1 MGFRRKLRKLRL
13 LILVLMPLFLFTG
26 CGDLEPDMQDTR
38 IVSLNMNFHGKA
50 SSRSSSSVSAAELSQ
65 YNTHLILAL
74 PSWEYLTSSYKNF
87 YSSFAQGLMNTADK
101 KVSLEIPLNTQMKI
115 FAFLFK
121 ENYSMYELFSATRT
135 VGYYGESQTFSI
147 SANTN
152 SLSLGITLQSTDTTT
167 GDGDDNTD
175 PGTDTET
182 ETDDTTVPDNTPPTV
197 ATVST
202 TADNQSS
209 ISITDNITVTF
220 SESMDRTSVTTNTD
234 NTSCY
239 GTLGLSSD
247 NFSSCVRM
255 SSEPASSN
263 SNMTFTLDPS
273 DNLTVGTTYLTRVTT
288 GVKDASGNA
297 MSSQYDNS
305 TGFTT
310 ALRLNIDFGA
320 ERPDVP
326 SGYAGAANQS
336 GTWNK
341 ISSNSTNNLVDINN
355 VSTSISLEVTAQR
368 LTGQTGSGANLTT
381 DNFYSNNGV
390 SWKVEITGFS
400 NGIYDIYY
408 YAPAHSSV
416 STGSFYINSALQNSI
431 SGSSNNQL
439 SQGTD
444 WDILSGVK
452 VSNSTLT
459 LESFS
464 TSSYRGLAGLQIR
477 PTQ

>member
-1 MGFRRKLRKLRL
+1 MGFRRKLRL

-152 SLSLGITLQSTDTTT
+152 SLSLGITLQSTGTST
-167 GDGDDNTD
+167 DDDYTD
-175 PGTDTET
+175 PDIGTET

-220 SESMDRTSVTTNTD
+220 SESMDSTSVTTNTD

-320 ERPDVP
+320 TMPDVP

-355 VSTSISLEVTAQR
+355 VSTSISLEVTA
-368 LTGQTGSGANLTT
+368 LTLGGYTISGADLTS
-381 DNFYSNNGV
+381 DNFYSSNGA
-390 SWKVEITGFS
+390 SWKVEITGIS

>member
-1 MGFRRKLRKLRL
+1 MGFIRKLRL

-220 SESMDRTSVTTNTD
+220 SESMDSNSVTTNTN

-239 GTLGLSSD
+239 GTLGVSSD

-320 ERPDVP
+320 ASPDVP

-355 VSTSISLEVTAQR
+355 VSTSISLEVTAQF
-368 LTGQTGSGANLTT
+368 LTGQSGSGANLTT

-416 STGSFYINSALQNSI
+416 STGSFYINSTLQNSI

-444 WDILSGVK
+444 WEILSGVK

>member
-1 MGFRRKLRKLRL
+1 MGFIRKLRL

-152 SLSLGITLQSTDTTT
+152 SLSLGITLQSTGTST
-167 GDGDDNTD
+167 GDDNTD
-175 PGTDTET
+175 PDIGTET
-182 ETDDTTVPDNTPPTV
+182 ETDDTTVPDNTAPTV
-197 ATVST
+197 VTVST

-220 SESMDRTSVTTNTD
+220 SESMDSNSVTTNTN

-239 GTLGLSSD
+239 GTLGVSSD
-247 NFSSCVRM
+247 NFSTCVRM

-320 ERPDVP
+320 TMPDVP

-355 VSTSISLEVTAQR
+355 VSTSISLEVTAGTLR
-368 LTGQTGSGANLTT
+368 GNTGSGANLTT

-459 LESFS
+459 LESYS

>member
-1 MGFRRKLRKLRL
+1 MAFSRIPLRL
-13 LILVLMPLFLFTG
+13 IYGVIPFLLFSG
-26 CGDLEPDMQDTR
+26 CGDLEPEMQDTR
-38 IVSLNMNFHGKA
+38 LVVLKMNFNQ
-50 SSRSSSSVSAAELSQ
+50 RSSSRNSQITQADVSNHKTHLIAALPAWEQLSSNYMNYYNSYFAAELMNPSQ
-65 YNTHLILAL
+65 N
-74 PSWEYLTSSYKNF
+74 
-87 YSSFAQGLMNTADK
+87 Q
-101 KVSLEIPLNTQMKI
+101 VSLEIPLNTQMKI
-115 FAFLFK
+115 FAFI
-121 ENYSMYELFSATRT
+121 FSDAYTPDQLLSG
-135 VGYYGESQTFSI
+135 VSGVSYYGESPSFSI
-147 SANTN
+147 GTNTH

-220 SESMDRTSVTTNTD
+220 SESMNSTSVTTNTD

-255 SSEPASSN
+255 SSEPVSSN

-355 VSTSISLEVTAQR
+355 VSTSISLEVTAGT
-368 LTGQTGSGANLTT
+368 LSGSTGSGANLTT

-416 STGSFYINSALQNSI
+416 STGSFYINSSLQNSI
-431 SGSSNNQL
+431 SGSNNNEL

-444 WDILSGVK
+444 WGMLSGVT

-459 LESFS
+459 LESYL
-464 TSSYRGLAGLQIR
+464 TSGYRGLAGLQIR
-477 PTQ
+477 STQ

>member
-1 MGFRRKLRKLRL
+1 MGFRRKLRL

-152 SLSLGITLQSTDTTT
+152 SLSLGITLQSTGTSTGDDTT
-167 GDGDDNTD
+167 D
-175 PGTDTET
+175 PDIGTET
-182 ETDDTTVPDNTPPTV
+182 ETDDTTVPDNTAPTV
-197 ATVST
+197 VTVST

-220 SESMDRTSVTTNTD
+220 SESMDSTSVTTNTN

-239 GTLGLSSD
+239 GTLGVSSD
-247 NFSSCVRM
+247 NFSTCVRM

-320 ERPDVP
+320 ASPDVP

-355 VSTSISLEVTAQR
+355 VSTSISLEVTAGT
-368 LTGQTGSGANLTT
+368 LNGNFGSGANLTT

>member
-1 MGFRRKLRKLRL
+1 ML
-13 LILVLMPLFLFTG
+13 LSRNFLWLIFGLVPFFLISG
-26 CGDLEPDMQDTR
+26 CGDLEPEMQDTR
-38 IVSLNMNFHGKA
+38 SVVLKMNFNQSS
-50 SSRSSSSVSAAELSQ
+50 SSRSSQITQAEVS
-65 YNTHLILAL
+65 NHKTHLIAAI
-74 PSWEYLTSSYKNF
+74 PSWEQLSSNYMNYYNSYF
-87 YSSFAQGLMNTADK
+87 SAELMNPAENQ
-101 KVSLEIPLNTQMKI
+101 VSLEIPLNTQMKI
-115 FAFLFK
+115 FAFI
-121 ENYSMYELFSATRT
+121 FSDEYTPDQLLSG
-135 VGYYGESQTFSI
+135 VSGVSYYGESPSFSI
-147 SANTN
+147 GTNTH

-220 SESMDRTSVTTNTD
+220 SESMNSTSVTTNTD

-255 SSEPASSN
+255 SSEPVSSN

-355 VSTSISLEVTAQR
+355 VSTSISLEVTAGT
-368 LTGQTGSGANLTT
+368 LSGSTGSGANLTT

-416 STGSFYINSALQNSI
+416 STGSFYINSSLQNSI
-431 SGSSNNQL
+431 SGSNNNEL

-444 WDILSGVK
+444 WGMLSGVT

-459 LESFS
+459 LESYL
-464 TSSYRGLAGLQIR
+464 TSGYRGLAGLQIR
-477 PTQ
+477 STQ

>member
-1 MGFRRKLRKLRL
+1 MVYKGKLYYL
-13 LILVLMPLFLFTG
+13 LFAVAPLLLLAG

-38 IVSLNMNFHGKA
+38 TVSLNMDFHGKSA
-50 SSRSSSSVSAAELSQ
+50 SRGSSSVSTTELNQ
-65 YNTHLILAL
+65 YNTHLVLAL

-87 YSSFAQGLMNTADK
+87 YSSFAQELMNAENK

-152 SLSLGITLQSTDTTT
+152 SLSLGITLQSTGTTT

-220 SESMDRTSVTTNTD
+220 SESMDSNSVTTNTN

-239 GTLGLSSD
+239 GTLGVSSD

-320 ERPDVP
+320 TMPDVP

-355 VSTSISLEVTAQR
+355 VSTSISLEVTAQH
-368 LTGQTGSGANLTT
+368 LTGQTRSGANLTT

-390 SWKVEITGFS
+390 SWKVEITGVS

-459 LESFS
+459 LESYS
-464 TSSYRGLAGLQIR
+464 TSGYRGLAGLQIR

>member
-1 MGFRRKLRKLRL
+1 MGFRRKLRL

-152 SLSLGITLQSTDTTT
+152 SLSLGITLQSTGSTT

-175 PGTDTET
+175 PDIGTET
-182 ETDDTTVPDNTPPTV
+182 ETDDTTVPDNTAPTV
-197 ATVST
+197 VTVST

-220 SESMDRTSVTTNTD
+220 SESMDSTSVTTNTN

-239 GTLGLSSD
+239 GTLGVSSD

-320 ERPDVP
+320 ASPDVP

-355 VSTSISLEVTAQR
+355 VSTSISLEVTAQH

>member
-1 MGFRRKLRKLRL
+1 
-13 LILVLMPLFLFTG
+13 
-26 CGDLEPDMQDTR
+26 
-38 IVSLNMNFHGKA
+38 
-50 SSRSSSSVSAAELSQ
+50 
-65 YNTHLILAL
+65 
-74 PSWEYLTSSYKNF
+74 
-87 YSSFAQGLMNTADK
+87 
-101 KVSLEIPLNTQMKI
+101 
-115 FAFLFK
+115 
-121 ENYSMYELFSATRT
+121 
-135 VGYYGESQTFSI
+135 
-147 SANTN
+147 
-152 SLSLGITLQSTDTTT
+152 
-167 GDGDDNTD
+167 
-175 PGTDTET
+175 
-182 ETDDTTVPDNTPPTV
+182 
-197 ATVST
+197 
-202 TADNQSS
+202 
-209 ISITDNITVTF
+209 
-220 SESMDRTSVTTNTD
+220 MDSTSVTTNTN

-239 GTLGLSSD
+239 GTLGVSSD

-320 ERPDVP
+320 ASPDVP

-355 VSTSISLEVTAQR
+355 VSTSISLEVTAGT
-368 LTGQTGSGANLTT
+368 LSGNIGSGANLTT

-416 STGSFYINSALQNSI
+416 STGSFYINSSLQNSI
-431 SGSSNNQL
+431 SGSNNNEL

-444 WDILSGVK
+444 WGMLSGVT

-459 LESFS
+459 LESYS
-464 TSSYRGLAGLQIR
+464 TSGYRGLAGLQIR

>member
-1 MGFRRKLRKLRL
+1 MGFSRNL
-13 LILVLMPLFLFTG
+13 LWLMFGMIPFFLFSG
-26 CGDLEPDMQDTR
+26 CGDLEPEMQDTR
-38 IVSLNMNFHGKA
+38 SVVLKMNFNQRS
-50 SSRSSSSVSAAELSQ
+50 SSRSSQITQSEV
-65 YNTHLILAL
+65 NNHKTHLILAL
-74 PSWEYLTSSYKNF
+74 PAWENLSSSYRNY
-87 YSSFAQGLMNTADK
+87 YSSFAKELMNPSDN
-101 KVSLEIPLNTQMKI
+101 KVSLEIPLNTHMKI
-115 FAFLFK
+115 FAFLFRD
-121 ENYSMYELFSATRT
+121 EFTMPQLLSGIREVA
-135 VGYYGESQTFSI
+135 YYGESQPFSI
-147 SANTN
+147 GTNTN

-220 SESMDRTSVTTNTD
+220 SESMDSTSVTTNTD

-255 SSEPASSN
+255 SSEPVSSN

-305 TGFTT
+305 TGFTTT

-355 VSTSISLEVTAQR
+355 VSTSISLEVTAGT
-368 LTGQTGSGANLTT
+368 LNGNIGSGANLTT

-416 STGSFYINSALQNSI
+416 STGSFYINSSLQNSI
-431 SGSSNNQL
+431 SGSNNNEL

-444 WDILSGVK
+444 WGMLSGVT

-459 LESFS
+459 LESYL
-464 TSSYRGLAGLQIR
+464 TSGYRGLAGLQIR
-477 PTQ
+477 STQ